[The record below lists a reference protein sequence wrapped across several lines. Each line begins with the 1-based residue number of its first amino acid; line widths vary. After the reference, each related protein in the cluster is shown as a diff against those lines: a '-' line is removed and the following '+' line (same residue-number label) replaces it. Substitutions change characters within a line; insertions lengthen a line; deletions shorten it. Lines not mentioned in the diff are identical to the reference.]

1 MNSELSRSITY
12 HDIMDPNRAKA
23 LHATLSLS
31 TPSPEIGCI
40 LRPFWHQI
48 YFWDAQPPEKLGRD
62 GHPKLGDFIPDLGL
76 PRRMW
81 AGGEVQFLNEVILG
95 VHAKKISTIE
105 SVERKLG
112 RTGPL
117 AFVTEKIDIIQKNKL
132 CIREYKKLVYQ
143 QEFKKD
149 AKKKNDPI
157 TKRISDEEKKISFNT
172 THLHR
177 YSSLTFNGHRIHYDR
192 IYSQDIEG
200 YPGLVVHG
208 PLLAQCLID
217 FAEDALGSIKQ
228 FNFRSESPLF
238 DFEEAILCRKNTDSG
253 IELWVKNSDN
263 KLCMSAIAT

>member
-1 MNSELSRSITY
+1 MSRSITY

-23 LHATLSLS
+23 LHATLSLL
-31 TPSPEIGCI
+31 TPSPEMGCI

-95 VHAKKISTIE
+95 VQAKKVSTIE

-117 AFVTEKIDIIQKNKL
+117 AFVTEKIDIIQENKL

-149 AKKKNDPI
+149 AKNKNDPI
-157 TKRISDEEKKISFNT
+157 TKRISGEEKKISFNT

-208 PLLAQCLID
+208 PLLAQCLIN

-238 DFEEAILCRKNTDSG
+238 DFEEAILCRKNTESG
-253 IELWVKNSDN
+253 VELWVKNSDN

>member
-1 MNSELSRSITY
+1 MNTKMSRSIIY

-31 TPSPEIGCI
+31 TAMPETGSV
-40 LRPFWHQI
+40 LKPFWHQI
-48 YFWDAQPPEKLGRD
+48 YFWDAQPPEALGRD
-62 GHPKLGDFIPDLGL
+62 GHPKLGNFIPDLGL
-76 PRRMW
+76 SRRMW
-81 AGGEVQFLNEVILG
+81 AGGEIQFFNEIILG
-95 VHAKKISTIE
+95 VNAQKISTIE
-105 SVERKLG
+105 NIEKKLG
-112 RTGPL
+112 KTGPL

-149 AKKKNDPI
+149 ANKKRVPI
-157 TKRISDEEKKISFNT
+157 IKKVSDDEKRIFFNT
-172 THLHR
+172 THLYR

-192 IYSQDIEG
+192 NYSQDVEG

-217 FAEDALGSIKQ
+217 FAEDAFGSIKQ

-253 IELWVKNSDN
+253 VELWVKNSND
-263 KLCMSAIAT
+263 KYCMSAVAT

>member
-1 MNSELSRSITY
+1 MR
-12 HDIMDPNRAKA
+12 K
-23 LHATLSLS
+23 
-31 TPSPEIGCI
+31 
-40 LRPFWHQI
+40 
-48 YFWDAQPPEKLGRD
+48 PPEKLGRD

-81 AGGEVQFLNEVILG
+81 AGGEVQFFNEVILG

-157 TKRISDEEKKISFNT
+157 TNRISDEEKKISFNT
-172 THLHR
+172 T
-177 YSSLTFNGHRIHYDR
+177 
-192 IYSQDIEG
+192 
-200 YPGLVVHG
+200 
-208 PLLAQCLID
+208 PLA
-217 FAEDALGSIKQ
+217 
-228 FNFRSESPLF
+228 
-238 DFEEAILCRKNTDSG
+238 
-253 IELWVKNSDN
+253 
-263 KLCMSAIAT
+263 